1 MEDWLIYLLRNELI
15 AFICFEVAAFRDA
28 TKEMDKKFRGD
39 DTYGSYFRHKENW
52 HLETTGIW
60 VRLLVVFAI
69 VLGDWKVLL
78 NALRMLNLDFGYY
91 IYKWF
96 INPAKTFLPET
107 LNWFITDWKSKF
119 NPFKLFGKDFSRSEF
134 NWTVAVAN
142 VVTISL
148 IMFLYHRGF

>member
-60 VRLLVVFAI
+60 VRLLMVFAI
-69 VLGDWKVLL
+69 VLGDWKILL
-78 NALRMLNLDFGYY
+78 NALRMLNLDLKYY

-96 INPAKTFLPET
+96 INPAKTFLPEN
-107 LNWFITDWKSKF
+107 LNWFISDWNSKF
-119 NPFKLFGKDFSRSEF
+119 NPFRLFGKDFDRKEF
-134 NWTVAVAN
+134 ILTVLITN
-142 VVTISL
+142 IITIIL
-148 IMFLYHRGF
+148 ILIFYFME